1 MGGIINPIIKVITKF
16 IGWLIPI
23 PDIPDFGTPE
33 EEQGVL
39 INKNSNNAQIP
50 VVYGRR
56 QIGITRVFVESSGTD
71 NKYLYMAGVL
81 CEGEIE
87 EIEQIFVDD
96 KRVIFDGDLDHGVAR
111 EVASGDANFHTNSAS
126 KIKIQAFLGKDTQS
140 ASSVL
145 TDAPNWTSNH
155 KLSGVAYLAFRFTW
169 DKDAFSSIPQVR
181 VTLKGKKVFDP
192 RDSATKWTP
201 NSALVLLDYLRNSRY
216 GKGLPDSAFETNF
229 ASFKTVATEADTLI
243 QPRTT
248 TVTQV
253 AGLSQDLFSGY
264 YNDNPSFFVNK
275 TPISSSTET
284 SITLAHGTTASY
296 HSRRYFGYFT
306 SPSSSGNTTWEFK
319 TTSDDSSRVYIG
331 DPNQTVDNLIKE
343 IETNKASK
351 LVVNNGGVHGTRTV
365 TGAKAFGIGNVHP
378 IVIYYGNAPAGGNL
392 EFSYKEGFNS
402 YSTNLS
408 SDFTTRRG
416 VTDVI
421 PKIIKFESNSVLD
434 TNQKVINN
442 VKKLLN
448 PMRSLFTYNN
458 GVYKLK
464 VEGTG
469 TAFKT
474 ITEDNVVGGAK
485 VLGER
490 KNNKYNRVIGTYVN
504 PYKNWQNDTVSFPP
518 ADDSNVATA
527 FKHATMLSADNNTL
541 LEGNFA
547 FPNVTNSYNAEALCE
562 VILRRSRN
570 QLQVQLT
577 LTSEF
582 LELEIGDI
590 VAITYPSGG
599 FNAKPFRVL
608 GIEINEDLTVNAQL
622 FEHQNNFYDF
632 NTKNPIATIPDTVLP
647 NVTKTVNISALSELL
662 TITDEVAIY
671 NDGVVIT
678 KLIIQLGDFSTIDSF
693 FDHFEVEVSEDGVN
707 FTSVGTGKQTRYEV
721 LNVKDKIVYH
731 VRVRYVNSAGAKSNY
746 LIGTH
751 LVAGLTAPPSNV
763 QNFSINVTGNT
774 ATLSWNAVTDL
785 DLSHYIIK
793 YTSNI
798 VNPLWAK
805 SKTIVSKI
813 ARPGTSATVPFQAG
827 SYLIKAV
834 DKGGNLSLIET
845 VIKSTISTANYVNQT
860 TINEHTAFSG
870 SKTNV
875 AVASINSVNH
885 LGLTA
890 SGTLGNASTT
900 VPSSGT
906 YAFNNQI
913 NFSGKL
919 KAKFD
924 ANVIQITDQVAEY
937 IDTGRPNSSTLIDAG
952 TPDPFDGT
960 ATQNSD
966 SILQISTSNDNV
978 TYSAF
983 TSFNTGEYIGKFFKF
998 RVSFTSSDNQARQL
1012 ITQLSITASLQER
1025 TESGADIASGTGGKA
1040 VTYNSAFASSPSL
1053 NISGQNMLSGDR
1065 FAITSKS
1072 ASGFTIEFFNSSGT
1086 SIDRTFDFFAKGVGQ
1101 IIT

>member
-1 MGGIINPIIKVITKF
+1 MGGIVDAVVNVVSSF
-16 IGWLIPI
+16 IGWLIPV
-23 PDIPDFGTPE
+23 PDMPDFDTPE
-33 EEQGVL
+33 EEKGVL
-39 INKNSNNAQIP
+39 LNKQSNNAQIP
-50 VVYGRR
+50 IVYGRR

-87 EIEQIFVDD
+87 EVEQIFIDD
-96 KRVIFDGDLDHGVAR
+96 KRVFFDGALDHGVTR
-111 EVASGDANFHTNSAS
+111 EVSSLDSNFYKNNASN
-126 KIKIQAFLGKDTQS
+126 IQIQAFNGKDTQS
-140 ASSVL
+140 ASSIL
-145 TDAPNWTSNH
+145 TNSTNWSSNH

-169 DKDAFSSIPQVR
+169 DKDAFSNIPQVR

-192 RDSATKWTP
+192 RDSSTKWTP
-201 NSALVLLDYLRNSRY
+201 NSALVLLDYLRNTRY

-229 ASFKTVATEADTLI
+229 ASFQTVATEADTLI

-248 TVTQV
+248 SVTEV
-253 AGLSQDLFSGY
+253 AGLYREDYNGY
-264 YNDNPSFFVNK
+264 HGDYPSFFLNRSV
-275 TPISSSTET
+275 ISTATVT
-284 SITLAHGTTASY
+284 SIIGVTTANFKSQKY
-296 HSRRYFGYFT
+296 SGYFT
-306 SPSSSGNTTWEFK
+306 APSSASFIFQTN
-319 TTSDDSSRVYIG
+319 SDDGSAVYIG
-331 DPNQTVDNLIKE
+331 DASQTVDNLSKE
-343 IETNKASK
+343 IEANRDTKM
-351 LVVNNGGVHGTRTV
+351 VVNNRGLHGNTPKDGSKTLVSGSVYPIIIIFGDNAGSSNLDFFWRVSGGT
-365 TGAKAFGIGNVHP
+365 
-378 IVIYYGNAPAGGNL
+378 
-392 EFSYKEGFNS
+392 NS
-402 YSTNLS
+402 QSLS
-408 SDFTTRRG
+408 ANFTSSK
-416 VTDVI
+416 VVSDVI

-434 TNQKVINN
+434 TSQKVIDN

-458 GVYKLK
+458 GQYKLK

-485 VLGER
+485 VIGER

-504 PYKNWQNDTVSFPP
+504 PYKNWQNDTVTFPP
-518 ADDSNVATA
+518 ADDTNVATE

-541 LEGNFA
+541 LEGNFQ
-547 FPNVTNSYNAEALCE
+547 FPNVTNTYNAEALCE
-562 VILRRSRN
+562 VILRRSRQ
-570 QLQVQLT
+570 QLQIQLT

-608 GIEINEDLTVNAQL
+608 GLEINEDLTVNVQL

-632 NTKNPIATIPDTVLP
+632 NTKNPIATIPDTTLP
-647 NVTKTVNISALSELL
+647 NITKTVDISTLSEYL
-662 TITDEVAIY
+662 TITDELTFH

-693 FDHFEVEVSEDGVN
+693 FDHVEVEVSEDGVN
-707 FTSVGTGKQTRYEV
+707 YTSVGTGKQTKYEV
-721 LNVKDKIVYH
+721 LNVKSNFLYH

-746 LIGTH
+746 LNGTH
-751 LVAGLTAPPSNV
+751 TTSDTTPPSNV
-763 QNFSINVTGNT
+763 QNFSINVTGTT
-774 ATLSWNAVTDL
+774 ATLSWDAVTDL
-785 DLSHYIIK
+785 DLSYYIIK

-813 ARPGTSATVPFQAG
+813 ARPATSATVPFQAG

-870 SKTNV
+870 TKTNV
-875 AVASINSVNH
+875 EVASINSVNH

-890 SGTLGNASTT
+890 SGTLGNPSTT
-900 VPSSGT
+900 VQSSGT

-913 NFSGKL
+913 TFSGKL

-924 ANVIQITDQVAEY
+924 ANVIQTTDQVAEY

-966 SILQISTSNDNV
+966 SILQISTSDDNV
-978 TYSAF
+978 TYSSF
-983 TSFNTGEYIGKFFKF
+983 TTFNTGEYIGRYFKF
-998 RVSFTSSDNQARQL
+998 RVSFTSSDNKARQL

-1025 TESGADIASGTGGKA
+1025 TESGADIASLTNGRNI
-1040 VTYNSAFASSPSL
+1040 TYASAFASSPSL
-1053 NISGQNMLSGDR
+1053 NISGQNMATGDT
-1065 FAITSKS
+1065 FTITNKT

-1086 SIDRTFDFFAKGVGQ
+1086 SINRTFDFFAKGVGQ

>member
-1 MGGIINPIIKVITKF
+1 MGGIVDTIVNVVTSF
-16 IGWLIPI
+16 IGWLIPV
-23 PDIPDFGTPE
+23 PDIPDFDTPE
-33 EEQGVL
+33 EEKGVL
-39 INKNSNNAQIP
+39 LNKQSNNAQIP

-87 EIEQIFVDD
+87 EVEQIFVDD
-96 KRVIFDGDLDHGVAR
+96 KRVFFDGALDHGVTR
-111 EVASGDANFHTNSAS
+111 EVSSLDSNFFKNNASN
-126 KIKIQAFLGKDTQS
+126 IQIQAFNGKDTQS
-140 ASSVL
+140 ASSIL
-145 TDAPNWTSNH
+145 TNAPSWSSNH

-169 DKDAFSSIPQVR
+169 DKDAFSNIPQVR

-192 RDSATKWTP
+192 RDSSTKWTP
-201 NSALVLLDYLRNSRY
+201 NSALVLLDYLRNTRY

-229 ASFKTVATEADTLI
+229 ASFQTVATEADTLI

-248 TVTQV
+248 SVTEV
-253 AGLSQDLFSGY
+253 AGLYREDYNGY
-264 YNDNPSFFVNK
+264 HGDYPSYFLNRS
-275 TPISSSTET
+275 ILSTATVT
-284 SITLAHGTTASY
+284 SIIGVTTLNHKSQKY
-296 HSRRYFGYFT
+296 SGYFT
-306 SPSSSGNTTWEFK
+306 APSSASFIFQTN
-319 TTSDDSSRVYIG
+319 SDDGSAVYIG
-331 DPNQTVDNLIKE
+331 DASQTVDSLSKE
-343 IETNKASK
+343 IEANRDTKM
-351 LVVNNGGVHGTRTV
+351 VVNNRGLHGNTPKDGSKTLVSGSVYPIIIIFGENEGGSNLDFFWRVSGGT
-365 TGAKAFGIGNVHP
+365 A
-378 IVIYYGNAPAGGNL
+378 
-392 EFSYKEGFNS
+392 SQS
-402 YSTNLS
+402 LS
-408 SDFTTRRG
+408 ANFTSSK
-416 VTDVI
+416 VVSDVI

-434 TNQKVINN
+434 TSQKVIDN

-458 GVYKLK
+458 GQYKLK

-469 TAFKT
+469 SAVKT

-485 VLGER
+485 VIGER

-504 PYKNWQNDTVSFPP
+504 PYKNWQNDTVTFPP
-518 ADDSNVATA
+518 ADDTNVATE

-541 LEGNFA
+541 LEGNFQ
-547 FPNVTNSYNAEALCE
+547 FPNVTNTFNAEALCE
-562 VILRRSRN
+562 VILRRSRQ
-570 QLQVQLT
+570 QLQIQLT

-608 GIEINEDLTVNAQL
+608 GLEINEDLTVNVQL

-632 NTKNPIATIPDTVLP
+632 NTKNPIATIPDTTLP
-647 NVTKTVNISALSELL
+647 NVTKTVDISTLSELL

-693 FDHFEVEVSEDGVN
+693 FEYFEVEVSEDGVN

-721 LNVKDKIVYH
+721 LNVKDKTLYH

-746 LIGTH
+746 LAGTH
-751 LVAGLTAPPSNV
+751 TTVGQTAPPANV
-763 QNFSINVTGNT
+763 QNFSINVSGRS
-774 ATLSWNAVTDL
+774 ATLSWDAVPDL
-785 DLSHYIIK
+785 DLAYYIIK

-805 SKTIVSKI
+805 SKTIVNKI
-813 ARPGTSATVPFQAG
+813 ARPGTSATVGFQAG

-870 SKTNV
+870 TKTNV
-875 AVASINSVNH
+875 AVTSINSVNH

-890 SGTLGNASTT
+890 SGTLGNPSTT
-900 VPSSGT
+900 VQSSGT
-906 YAFNNQI
+906 YDFNNQI
-913 NFSGKL
+913 TFSGKL

-924 ANVIQITDQVAEY
+924 ANVVQITDQVAEY

-966 SILQISTSNDNV
+966 SILQISTSDDNV

-983 TSFNTGEYIGKFFKF
+983 TSFNTGEYIGRFFKF

-1025 TESGADIASGTGGKA
+1025 TESGADISSGTGGKA

-1065 FAITSKS
+1065 FSITNKT

-1086 SIDRTFDFFAKGVGQ
+1086 SINRTFDFFAKGVGQ

>member
-1 MGGIINPIIKVITKF
+1 MGKIFKPITKIIDKF
-16 IGWLIPI
+16 IGWLIPT
-23 PDIPDFGTPE
+23 PKLPDFDIP
-33 EEQGVL
+33 EEQGGVL
-39 INKNSNNAQIP
+39 INKQSNNAQIP

-56 QIGITRVFVESSGTD
+56 KVGITRVFIESSGSQ
-71 NKYLYMAGVL
+71 NQYLYMAGVV

-87 EIEQIFVDD
+87 EIEQIFIDD
-96 KRVIFDGDLDHGVAR
+96 KRVIFDGDLTDGTVR
-111 EVASGDANFHTNSAS
+111 EVSDTDANFYKSSTSRVR
-126 KIKIQAFLGKDTQS
+126 IQAFYGTDTQS

-155 KLSGVAYLAFRFTW
+155 KLSGVCYLAFRFTW
-169 DKDAFSSIPQVR
+169 DKDAFSGIPQIKVVLR
-181 VTLKGKKVFDP
+181 GKKVYDP
-192 RDSATKWTP
+192 RDTTTKWTP

-229 ASFKTVATEADTLI
+229 ASFQTVATEADTLI

-248 TVTQV
+248 SVTQT
-253 AGLSQDLFSGY
+253 AGLTMELYSGY
-264 YNDNPSFFVNK
+264 YNDNLNFFVNRSI
-275 TPISSSTET
+275 TATSTET
-284 SITLAHGTTASY
+284 TVSGQSTSQY
-296 HSRRYFGYFT
+296 NSRRYLGYFT
-306 SPSSSGNTTWEFK
+306 ASEAGSFLFK
-319 TTSDDSSRVYIG
+319 TTSDDSSRWYVG
-331 DPNQTVDNLIKE
+331 DAGQTVDNLIKE
-343 IETNKASK
+343 IQLNKSTK
-351 LVVNNGGVHGTRTV
+351 LIVNNSGTHGNQNRDGTKTMVNGGVYPV
-365 TGAKAFGIGNVHP
+365 V
-378 IVIYYGNAPAGGNL
+378 VYYGNAGGPSSLTL
-392 EFSYKEGFNS
+392 EFKIPSGSLNQ
-402 YSTNLS
+402 NLS
-408 SDFTTRRG
+408 THFTNNRD

-421 PKIIKFESNSVLD
+421 PKIIKFESNAVID
-434 TNQKVINN
+434 TSQKVIDN

-448 PMRSLFTYNN
+448 PMRSLFTYTN
-458 GVYKLK
+458 GQYKLK

-485 VLGER
+485 VIGER

-504 PYKNWQNDTVSFPP
+504 PFKNWQNDTVSFPP
-518 ADDSNVATA
+518 ADDSNVATE
-527 FKHATMLSADNNTL
+527 FKHATMLSADNNTV
-541 LEGNFA
+541 LEGNFQ
-547 FPNVTNSYNAEALCE
+547 FPNVTSTFNAEALCE
-562 VILRRSRN
+562 VILRRSRQ
-570 QLQVQLT
+570 QLQIQLT

-608 GIEINEDLTVNAQL
+608 GLEINEDLTVNVQL
-622 FEHQNNFYDF
+622 FEHQDNFYDF
-632 NTKNPIATIPDTVLP
+632 NTKNPISTIPDTTLP
-647 NVTKTVNISALSELL
+647 NITKTVDISTLSEYL
-662 TITDEVAIY
+662 TITDELTAF

-693 FDHFEVEVSEDGVN
+693 FDHVEVEFSEDGVN
-707 FTSVGTGKQTRYEV
+707 YTSVGIGKQTKYEV
-721 LNVKDKIVYH
+721 LNVKSNFLYY

-746 LIGTH
+746 LVGTH
-751 LVAGLTAPPSNV
+751 TTSDTTPPANV
-763 QNFSINVTGNT
+763 QNFSINVSGRS
-774 ATLSWNAVTDL
+774 ATLSWDAVPDL
-785 DLSHYIIK
+785 DLAYYIIK

-813 ARPGTSATVPFQAG
+813 ARPGTSATVGFQAG

-870 SKTNV
+870 TKTNV
-875 AVASINSVNH
+875 AVTSINSVNH

-890 SGTLGNASTT
+890 SGTLGNPSTT
-900 VPSSGT
+900 VQSSGT
-906 YAFNNQI
+906 YDFNNQI
-913 NFSGKL
+913 TFSGKL

-966 SILQISTSNDNV
+966 SILQISTSDDNV

-983 TSFNTGEYIGKFFKF
+983 TSFNTGEYIGRFFKF

-1025 TESGADIASGTGGKA
+1025 TESGADISSGTGGKA

-1065 FAITSKS
+1065 FSITNKT